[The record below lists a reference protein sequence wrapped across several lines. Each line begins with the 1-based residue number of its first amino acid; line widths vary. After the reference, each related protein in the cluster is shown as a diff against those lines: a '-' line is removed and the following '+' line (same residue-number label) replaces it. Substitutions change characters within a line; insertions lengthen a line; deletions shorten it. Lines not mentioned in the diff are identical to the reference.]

1 MINKLWVN
9 CVNGI
14 RVGHELLNVGVE
26 NILVGNGMEA
36 QWGYE
41 KYKQKYSGRTI
52 SAQCPK
58 NEMVKMKHNFLN
70 KFRVSQITVWEVKD
84 HAMN

>member
-1 MINKLWVN
+1 MDSFHVRAKNTNSMINKLWVN

-41 KYKQKYSGRTI
+41 KYK
-52 SAQCPK
+52 
-58 NEMVKMKHNFLN
+58 
-70 KFRVSQITVWEVKD
+70 
-84 HAMN
+84 